1 MTRLL
6 WVILLCLLVPE
17 VMQSRDRL
25 TGLVTDDAGEPL
37 PGVVIK
43 AYDSSGGR
51 PIAFGT
57 SDSQGRYALNI
68 PERAVVKRVDFALI
82 GYRQQSLTLERLAS
96 LKSVVMVSAPLE
108 LKEVTVKVV
117 PIRESGDTLKYN
129 VAAFRSASD
138 RTIEDVIKRLP
149 GLSVDASGTISYQ
162 GENINKF
169 YIEGLDMLSGR
180 YALATKNI
188 SADDISSVDVYENHQ
203 PKRVLKCI
211 EFPRR
216 QHSTSH

>member
-1 MTRLL
+1 MTRVL

-17 VMQSRDRL
+17 VMHSRDRL
-25 TGLVTDDAGEPL
+25 TGLVTDDTGEPL

-43 AYDSSGGR
+43 AYGSNSDNR
-51 PIAFGT
+51 PAAFGI
-57 SDSQGRYALNI
+57 SDSQGRYALSI
-68 PERAVVKRVDFALI
+68 PDGTVITHVDFALI
-82 GYRQQSLTLERLAS
+82 GYRQQSLTKERLAS
-96 LKSVVMVSAPLE
+96 MKRVVMSTAPLE

-117 PIRESGDTLKYN
+117 PIKESGDTLKYN
-129 VAAFRSASD
+129 VAAFRSAAD

-180 YALATKNI
+180 Y
-188 SADDISSVDVYENHQ
+188 
-203 PKRVLKCI
+203 LKI
-211 EFPRR
+211 QR
-216 QHSTSH
+216 